1 MQLLQHPDAFFEHFR
16 RRLTQPLPGSNA
28 QNRMT
33 SRELKPVEEYL
44 RENPSHRRSAVLMTL
59 YPHNGEIHTL
69 LIKRP
74 SYQGVHSGQLALPG
88 GAEEP
93 EDRSPAHTALREAF
107 EEVGLEAAPEQL
119 LGALTPLYIPP
130 SNFLVRPFMLQL
142 SERPEWK
149 PSADE
154 VEALLEIPLRTFLD
168 QRIKDHRKIN
178 IGNGITIDAPCYIIE
193 ENTLWGATAM
203 MFSELEV
210 MLEEV
215 LASFDSAQ

>member
-1 MQLLQHPDAFFEHFR
+1 MQLLQHPDAFFECMR
-16 RRLTQPLPGSNA
+16 RRLEQPLPGSDA

-33 SRELKPVEEYL
+33 SRELKPVEDYL
-44 RENPSHRRSAVLMTL
+44 RENPNHRRSAVLMPL
-59 YPHNGEIHTL
+59 YPRNGEIHTL

-93 EDRSPAHTALREAF
+93 EDLSPAHTALREAF
-107 EEVGLEAAPEQL
+107 EEVGLGASHDQL

-130 SNFLVRPFMLQL
+130 SNFLVRPFMLELTEQ
-142 SERPEWK
+142 PQWN

-168 QRIKDHRKIN
+168 QQIKSRRKIN
-178 IGNGITIDAPCYIIE
+178 IGNGITIDAPCYIIDG
-193 ENTLWGATAM
+193 NILWGATAM

-210 MLEEV
+210 MLGEIQT
-215 LASFDSAQ
+215 SFGDT

>member
-1 MQLLQHPDAFFEHFR
+1 MQLLQHPDAFFER
-16 RRLTQPLPGSNA
+16 MRLRLAQPLPGEDA

-33 SRELKPVEEYL
+33 SRELKPVEHYL
-44 RENPSHRRSAVLMTL
+44 RENPNYRRSAVLMTL
-59 YPHNGEIHTL
+59 YPHKGEIHTL

-93 EDRSPAHTALREAF
+93 EDRSPAHTALREAY
-107 EEVGLEAAPEQL
+107 EEVGLGASPEQM

-142 SERPEWK
+142 SERPIWK

-154 VEALLEIPLRTFLD
+154 VESLLEIPLRTFLD
-168 QRIKDHRKIN
+168 QQIKERRKIT
-178 IGNGITIDAPCYIIE
+178 IGNGMTIEAPCYIIE
-193 ENTLWGATAM
+193 ENILWGATAM
-203 MFSELEV
+203 MFSE
-210 MLEEV
+210 MEV
-215 LASFDSAQ
+215 LLGEI